1 MIIICGPNVLFKEIK
16 KSFHDKMIKKMA
28 SRGHVRGNTTYV
40 KRTTFIYLGHAF
52 NARTCVTIATFDNQ
66 KLIL

>member
-1 MIIICGPNVLFKEIK
+1 MIIICRPNVLFKEIK

-40 KRTTFIYLGHAF
+40 ERTTFIYLGHAF
-52 NARTCVTIATFDNQ
+52 NA
-66 KLIL
+66 